1 MLKQLKFVQG
11 AVGKKEFIPAI
22 THFCIENGT
31 VRAYNGTIAL
41 SSPIPCDINCKPK
54 AVPMVQAIAKCN
66 ETISLSMTPSGR
78 LSIRSGAFKA
88 LIDCIEESQV
98 HVQPEGKEIYFDGN
112 ALLAGLKVVQDFIG
126 NDASRP
132 WATGVLLKGQSVF
145 ATNNVCLIEYW
156 MGVDFPCVANIPRS
170 AIAEMIRINEPPSHA
185 QLDMNSITF
194 HYSDGRWI
202 RSQLYSTEWP
212 DLSKVLDRDCEPVPL
227 PKELF
232 IGLETIR
239 PFQNKLGQ
247 VFLSENSMRTH
258 EDPNEGASFEFAWPY
273 KDSIYSVDMLQLL
286 EGVAQTADFGT
297 YPAPCIF
304 YGERL
309 RGAIIGMRLPTPEPK
324 DEG

>member
-1 MLKQLKFVQG
+1 MLRELKFVQG

-41 SSPIPCDINCKPK
+41 SSPIPCDLNCKPK
-54 AVPMVQAIAKCN
+54 AIPMVQAIAKCN
-66 ETISLSMTPSGR
+66 ETISLSMTATGR
-78 LSIRSGAFKA
+78 LSIRSGAFRA
-88 LIDCIEESQV
+88 LIECIEESQA
-98 HVQPEGKEIYFDGN
+98 HVQPEGEEIHFDGQV
-112 ALLAGLKVVQDFIG
+112 LLAGLKVVQEFIG

-145 ATNNVCLIEYW
+145 ATNNVCLVEYW
-156 MGVDFPCVANIPRS
+156 MGVDFPRVVNIPRS
-170 AIAEMIRINEPPSHA
+170 AIAEMIRINEPPTHA
-185 QLDMNSITF
+185 QIEANSITF

-212 DLSKVLDRDCEPVPL
+212 DLAKVLDRECNPAPL
-227 PKELF
+227 PKGLF
-232 IGLETIR
+232 KGLETIR

-258 EDPNEGASFEFAWPY
+258 DDRNEGASFEFDWPY
-273 KDSIYSVDMLQLL
+273 SDAIYSVDMLQLL
-286 EGVAQTADFGT
+286 EDVAQSVDFGT
-297 YPAPCIF
+297 YPAPCVF

-309 RGAIIGMRLPTPEPK
+309 RGAIIGMRMPKTEPAS
-324 DEG
+324 EG